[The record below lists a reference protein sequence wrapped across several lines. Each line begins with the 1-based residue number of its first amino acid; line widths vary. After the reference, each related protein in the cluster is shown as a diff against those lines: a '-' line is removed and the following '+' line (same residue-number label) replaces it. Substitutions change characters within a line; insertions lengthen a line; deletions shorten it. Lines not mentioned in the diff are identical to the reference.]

1 MVQTGRTIGETEEV
15 EEEKEKDQDEPNS
28 TSESLAASTNV
39 SIKSS
44 LSQKQ
49 EKEKVQS
56 KSTEDSVLFNQP
68 RPPTPSPALK
78 VPIGTGIDPVVLLP
92 SDPRPLLPESTS
104 HWATHPGLATSSRS
118 SSPSNTNTGSLFS
131 TAPPSSSSSRFE
143 VTAGG
148 GVGDEETDPF
158 SYPSIP
164 SVLSK
169 PIPYSKPVPYIP
181 DSDESPVPL
190 LLTQTPQSGI
200 RILYLLF
207 SRIVFYSI

>member
-1 MVQTGRTIGETEEV
+1 M

-39 SIKSS
+39 SIKTSV
-44 LSQKQ
+44 SQKQ
-49 EKEKVQS
+49 EKVQS
-56 KSTEDSVLFNQP
+56 KSTEESVLFNQP

-78 VPIGTGIDPVVLLP
+78 VPLGTGIDPVVLLP
-92 SDPRPLLPESTS
+92 SDPRPILPESTS
-104 HWATHPGLATSSRS
+104 HWASNPGLATSSRS

-131 TAPPSSSSSRFE
+131 TAPPSSSSSRFDAT
-143 VTAGG
+143 TAG

-164 SVLSK
+164 SVTSK

-181 DSDESPVPL
+181 DSDGSPVPL
-190 LLTQTPQSGI
+190 LLTQIPQSGTT
-200 RILYLLF
+200 ILYLL
-207 SRIVFYSI
+207 Y